1 MAQQI
6 QYERGVFQTY
16 RALTKISFGKAEM
29 DVFKDDVIDYD
40 GFTLRIAGKDVADP
54 AVRGAINAGWLV
66 PVADNVSQYMAKKS
80 DIRLRPAL
88 NAGAKADLE
97 SSLVEL
103 QDEEREVGSLDA
115 SNAKRK
121 AAAPGGA
128 QQHRSVSAPVD
139 DDSEMAELRRKN
151 QIMQAQLD
159 QLLRAQSAPASG
171 APKAFAGSQ
180 VIRDSDDYQD
190 SSGQGAVPVATF
202 KTAAVQ
208 NFVASA
214 DNISKMSQSLQAD
227 GRPLAVEPRKVASS
241 VQLTRES
248 ATGDV
253 MESRE
258 ALDVADLL
266 PDAAKGI
273 PKGPSG
279 VVNTEGE
286 DKYPATVVFLKD
298 GKGNQFPWDK
308 AHHWK
313 VRIKTAL
320 TKYGEDMVAL
330 KAIIAVEDA
339 GVVKELS
346 KAVA

>member
-1 MAQQI
+1 MQQI
-6 QYERGVFQTY
+6 QYERGVFRTY
-16 RALTKISFGKAEM
+16 RALTKVAFGKAEA
-29 DVFKDDVIDYD
+29 DVFKDDTIDYD
-40 GFTLRIAGKDVADP
+40 GYTLRIAGKEVPDP

-66 PVADNVSQYMAKKS
+66 PVEDNVSQYLAKKS

-103 QDEEREVGSLDA
+103 QDEEREVGSVDD

-121 AAAPGGA
+121 GAIAATQQRVAAPA
-128 QQHRSVSAPVD
+128 D
-139 DDSEMAELRRKN
+139 DGSELAALRRQN
-151 QIMQAQLD
+151 QEMQAKLD
-159 QLLRAQSAPASG
+159 RLTRAQEPTGAS
-171 APKAFAGSQ
+171 PKAFMGGK
-180 VIRDSDDYQD
+180 VVSDEDYQD

-208 NFVASA
+208 NFVTSE
-214 DNISKMSQSLQAD
+214 DNLRKMSQNLQAD
-227 GRPLAVEPRKVASS
+227 GRPLAVEPRKVAAS
-241 VQLTRES
+241 VRLTRES

-286 DKYPATVVFLKD
+286 DKYPSTTVFLKD
-298 GKGNQFPWDK
+298 GHGNQFPWDK
-308 AHHWK
+308 SHHWK

-320 TKYGEDMVAL
+320 TKYGEDTVAL

-339 GVVKELS
+339 GVVKELR
-346 KAVA
+346 KAVGE